1 MLKKTS
7 QSMKRK
13 KPKKNDLVLVTH
25 APHSRMRVRGF
36 SSLAIILDTSKE
48 SSYIVYTA
56 GPGYKAKS
64 EPFWIDTEYL
74 TLLEADHAS
83 DNSGDENSSEQ
94 P

>member
-25 APHSRMRVRGF
+25 APIGQPR

-83 DNSGDENSSEQ
+83 DNSGDETSSEQ